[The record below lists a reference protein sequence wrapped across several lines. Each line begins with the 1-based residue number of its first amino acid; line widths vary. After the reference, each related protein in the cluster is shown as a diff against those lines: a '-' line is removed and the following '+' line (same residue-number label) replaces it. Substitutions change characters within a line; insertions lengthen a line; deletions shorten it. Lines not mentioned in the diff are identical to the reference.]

1 MRYSETGFNLEIDLS
16 RGNIE
21 KVETDPQLTELHLG
35 GLGTNAKIL
44 WDRIPPETDPF
55 SPDNLLIFGT
65 GLLSGTPAPGA
76 NRTVVSTF
84 SPQTLLMGY
93 SMMGGFLAPE
103 LKYAGYDKVIFRGK
117 SPNLV
122 YLWINNDKVEIRDA
136 SHLHGKGAVET
147 QELIRRE
154 LKEPK
159 GQVAAIGLAG
169 ENRVYTASIEQG
181 RSSASRLGIGAVMGD
196 KGIKA
201 IAVRGTKD
209 IHIARPAEY
218 LDLCNDVLKYIKFR
232 NENPVPNVMT
242 ILQGLGSPQEML
254 HTDEKWHTENFMWG
268 NARVRRRDFWNKEV
282 EEKWKE
288 TQEMVRT
295 RLISCYNCP
304 MKCGAIISVP
314 GLSTYMMKCF
324 SKLTYTMAAFVD
336 DLDFG
341 FRIAQSA
348 TEYGV
353 DGFSTPQIM
362 AFAFELKE
370 AGILTDAD
378 FAGCPS
384 DNEGKFYWL
393 LDRIVRREGIGD
405 ILANGTH
412 WAAQQIGKGAE
423 AYAHNNIK
431 KHEQLPLKLGM
442 LNPVYFLMYATGEKA
457 NITQIEGQFPQAP
470 FMTMPEREEFV
481 KDWAQVPDEKFKQYV
496 LDWEPRG
503 ERSNPYYPTVDMS
516 VDIVD
521 WQEMMHYIDDAL
533 GVCAGLSSFPYKP
546 PYHIHNYPH
555 LISSASGI
563 DMDEE
568 GLKQVYRRNRNLVRA
583 INVRRG
589 LRRADEKPPEDHWK
603 KRFPEL
609 EEKLLD
615 AYYKFKGWNNEGIP
629 TKESLQKLDLAYV
642 AEDLEQRGIVK
653 NGQS

>member
-1 MRYSETGFNLEIDLS
+1 MRYSETGYNLEIDLS

-21 KVETDPQLTELHLG
+21 RVETDPRLTELHLG

-44 WDRIPPETDPF
+44 WDRVPPETEPF

-65 GLLSGTPAPGA
+65 GLLGATPAAGA
-76 NRTVVSTF
+76 NRTIVSTY
-84 SPQTLLMGY
+84 SPQTLLMAY
-93 SMMGGFLAPE
+93 SMMGGFWAPE

-122 YLWINNDKVEIRDA
+122 YVWINNDKVEIRDA
-136 SHLHGKGAVET
+136 SHLRGKGAGET
-147 QELIRRE
+147 AELIKQE
-154 LKEPK
+154 LKEPNA
-159 GQVAAIGLAG
+159 QVAAIGLAG

-181 RSSASRLGIGAVMGD
+181 RSSASRLGVGAVMGD

-201 IAVRGTKD
+201 IVVRGTKD
-209 IHIARPAEY
+209 INVARPAEY
-218 LDLCNDVLKYIKFR
+218 MELCNEVLKYIKVR
-232 NENPVPNVMT
+232 EEHPVPGVMT
-242 ILQGLGSPQEML
+242 ILQGLGSPQEMK
-254 HTDEKWHTENFMWG
+254 HVDEEWHTQNFMWG
-268 NARVRRRDFWNKEV
+268 NARTRRKDFWNKEV

-288 TQEMVRT
+288 TQETVRT

-314 GLSTYMMKCF
+314 GISTYMMKCF
-324 SKLTYTMAAFVD
+324 SKLTYTMAAYS

-341 FRIAQSA
+341 FRIAQRA

-405 ILANGTH
+405 VLANGTH

-442 LNPVYFLMYATGEKA
+442 LNPVYFLMYATGEKI
-457 NITQIEGQFPQAP
+457 NITQIEGQFPQSP
-470 FMTMPEREEFV
+470 FPTMEERRLL
-481 KDWAQVPDEKFKQYV
+481 QG
-496 LDWEPRG
+496 LDPG
-503 ERSNPYYPTVDMS
+503 S
-516 VDIVD
+516 
-521 WQEMMHYIDDAL
+521 
-533 GVCAGLSSFPYKP
+533 
-546 PYHIHNYPH
+546 
-555 LISSASGI
+555 
-563 DMDEE
+563 
-568 GLKQVYRRNRNLVRA
+568 
-583 INVRRG
+583 
-589 LRRADEKPPEDHWK
+589 
-603 KRFPEL
+603 
-609 EEKLLD
+609 
-615 AYYKFKGWNNEGIP
+615 
-629 TKESLQKLDLAYV
+629 
-642 AEDLEQRGIVK
+642 
-653 NGQS
+653 

>member
-1 MRYSETGFNLEIDLS
+1 MRYAETGYNLEIDLS

-21 KVETDPQLTELHLG
+21 RVETDPKLTELHLG
-35 GLGTNAKIL
+35 GLGTNARML
-44 WDRIPPETDPF
+44 WDRVPPETDPL
-55 SPDNLLIFGT
+55 SSDNLLMFGT
-65 GLLSGTPAPGA
+65 GLLGGTPAPGA
-76 NRTVVSTF
+76 NRTIVTTY

-93 SMMGGFLAPE
+93 SMMGGFWAPE

-117 SPNLV
+117 SPDLIYV
-122 YLWINNDKVEIRDA
+122 WIHNDKVEIRDA
-136 SHLHGKGAVET
+136 SHLKGKGAVET
-147 QELIRRE
+147 QELIRKE
-154 LKEPK
+154 LKEPNA
-159 GQVAAIGLAG
+159 QVAAIGLAG

-181 RSSASRLGIGAVMGD
+181 RSSASRLGLGAVMGA

-209 IHIARPAEY
+209 INLARPAEF
-218 LDLCNDVLKYIKFR
+218 LELCNDVLKYIKFR

-268 NARVRRRDFWNKEV
+268 NARTRRKDFWNKEV
-282 EEKWKE
+282 EQKWKE

-304 MKCGAIISVP
+304 MKCGAIICVP

-324 SKLTYTMAAFVD
+324 SKLTYSMAAFVD
-336 DLDFG
+336 SLDFG
-341 FRIAQSA
+341 FRIAQRA

-370 AGILTDAD
+370 AGILTDQD

-405 ILANGTH
+405 VLANGTH

-470 FMTMPEREEFV
+470 FMTMEEREGFV
-481 KDWAQVPDEKFKQYV
+481 KDWIQVPDEKFKQYV

-521 WQEMMHYIDDAL
+521 WQEKMHYIDDAL
-533 GVCAGLSSFPYKP
+533 GVCAGLSSFPLKP
-546 PYHIHNYPH
+546 PYHIHNYPRF
-555 LISSASGI
+555 ISSATGI
-563 DMDEE
+563 EMDEA
-568 GLKQVYRRNRNLVRA
+568 GLTQVYKRNRSLIRA
-583 INVRRG
+583 VNVRRG

-615 AYYKFKGWNNEGIP
+615 AYYKFKGWNKDGIP
-629 TKESLQKLDLAYV
+629 TKETLHELGLDTIG
-642 AEDLEQRGIVK
+642 EDLEQRGIIK
-653 NGQS
+653 NG